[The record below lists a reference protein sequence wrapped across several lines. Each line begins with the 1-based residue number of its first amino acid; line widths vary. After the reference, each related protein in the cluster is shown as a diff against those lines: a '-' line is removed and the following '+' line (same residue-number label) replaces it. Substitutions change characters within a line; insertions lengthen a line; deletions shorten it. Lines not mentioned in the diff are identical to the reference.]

1 MTNGFKKEKLTNT
14 LKNYNMK
21 FKVTLIISFFAL
33 FIANAQNE
41 ECLEKLSIFTE
52 SAKIKNYDAAYEP
65 WMLVRKQC
73 PKLNNAIYVY
83 GEKILKHKIDKAA
96 ESEKTAFTNDLI
108 ALYKESMLNMPN
120 KFPVGK
126 TEAKMA
132 QLMYDKKIG
141 TKENQF
147 NTFDSAFKKDAK
159 SFTNPKSLYTYF
171 KLMVGLYDNKT
182 KDFQELVDLYTTV
195 TDKVESE
202 QKNYSGKK
210 DALLIKEENGSIT
223 SKEKKRLKSYTSYS
237 TAYHQISGG
246 IDKDLGDRANCD
258 KLVPLFEKNF
268 EANKTNV
275 AWLKKAASRLAGK
288 DCDDDPLF
296 VKLVETFH
304 EINPS
309 ANSAY
314 YLGRLNE
321 KKNATAEA
329 EKYYNESANLHT
341 EGFEKAK
348 LYYRLAVMSK
358 KRGAK
363 SKAYNYARKTLSA
376 QPSFGKAYLLISSLY
391 ASSANNCGTTQ
402 FNKRAVYW
410 LAANMAE
417 KAGKVN
423 GSLKKSAA
431 KTATSYKAKAPSKE
445 MIFSEGMAG
454 KKVAIGCWINKSVT
468 VPNI

>member
-1 MTNGFKKEKLTNT
+1 MKLKFT
-14 LKNYNMK
+14 LVIA
-21 FKVTLIISFFAL
+21 FISL
-33 FIANAQNE
+33 FYANAQNE

-65 WMLVRKQC
+65 WMFVRKTC
-73 PKLNNAIYVY
+73 PGLNNAIYVY
-83 GEKILKHKIDKAA
+83 GERILKHKIDKATTA
-96 ESEKTAFTNDLI
+96 EKTLYTNDLI
-108 ALYKESMLNMPN
+108 ALYKESITNMPN
-120 KFPVGK
+120 KFPSGK
-126 TEAKMA
+126 TEAKIA
-132 QLMYDKKIG
+132 QLMYGYKIG
-141 TKENQF
+141 TTESQF
-147 NTFDSAFKKDAK
+147 NAFDNAFKKDAK
-159 SFTNPKSLYTYF
+159 TFTNPKSLLTYF

-210 DALLIKEENGSIT
+210 DAILLKEENGSIT
-223 SKEKKRLKSYTSYS
+223 SKDKSNLKSYNSYLNN
-237 TAYHQISGG
+237 YVIISHG

-258 KLVPLFEKNF
+258 KLIPLFEKNF
-268 EANKTNV
+268 EANKDNV

-304 EINPS
+304 KINPS

-363 SKAYNYARKTLSA
+363 SKSYNYARKTLSA

-391 ASSANNCGTTQ
+391 ASSANSCGTTQ

-410 LAANMAE
+410 LAANIAE

-454 KKVAIGCWINKSVT
+454 KKIAIGCWINKSVT

>member
-1 MTNGFKKEKLTNT
+1 MKLK
-14 LKNYNMK
+14 LP
-21 FKVTLIISFFAL
+21 LIVAFTAIFY
-33 FIANAQNE
+33 ANAQNE
-41 ECLEKLSIFTE
+41 ACLEKLSIFTE

-73 PKLNNAIYVY
+73 PTLNNAIYVY
-83 GEKILKHKIDKAA
+83 GEKILKHKIKNAA
-96 ESEKTAFTNDLI
+96 ASEKTTYTNDLI
-108 ALYKESMLNMPN
+108 ALYKESMQHMPN
-120 KFPVGK
+120 KFAEGK
-126 TEAKMA
+126 TSSKIA
-132 QLMYDKKIG
+132 QLMYDEKIG
-141 TKENQF
+141 TIETQF
-147 NTFDSAFKKDAK
+147 STFDNAFKKDAK
-159 SFTNPKSLYTYF
+159 TFTNPKSLYTYF

-210 DALLIKEENGSIT
+210 DALLLKEENGTIT
-223 SKEKKRLKSYTSYS
+223 SKEKKKLKSYTSYS

-268 EANKTNV
+268 EANKENV
-275 AWLKKAASRLAGK
+275 TWLKNAASRLAGK

-304 EINPS
+304 KINPS

-321 KKNATAEA
+321 KKNAYTDA
-329 EKYYNESANLHT
+329 EKYYNESASLHT
-341 EGFEKAK
+341 DGFEKAK

-363 SKAYNYARKTLSA
+363 SKSYNYARKTLSA
-376 QPSFGKAYLLISSLY
+376 QPSFGKAYLLISGLY
-391 ASSANNCGTTQ
+391 AGSANSCGSTQ

-410 LAANMAE
+410 LAANTAD
-417 KAGKVN
+417 KAGRVN

-431 KTATSYKAKAPSKE
+431 KTAANYRAKAPSKE
-445 MIFSEGMAG
+445 MIFSEGMGG
-454 KKVAIGCWINKSVT
+454 KKIAIGCWINKSVT